1 MYELNNNVYYFDSF
15 GVEYILKENKIFIK
29 NKDIK
34 TNIFIIQAYDSIM
47 CGYFCVWFIDFMLK
61 AKRSTDFTNIFSLN
75 DFEKSVDIIL
85 NHFMTNL

>member
-47 CGYFCVWFIDFMLK
+47 CGYQ
-61 AKRSTDFTNIFSLN
+61 RSTDFTNIFSLN